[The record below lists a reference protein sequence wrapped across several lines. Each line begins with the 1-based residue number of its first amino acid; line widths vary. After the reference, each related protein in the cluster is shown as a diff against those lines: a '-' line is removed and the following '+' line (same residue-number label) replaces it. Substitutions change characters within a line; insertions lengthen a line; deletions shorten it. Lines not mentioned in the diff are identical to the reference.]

1 MDIHTLEYFKVV
13 AELEHI
19 TEASRKLQIAQPALT
34 RSIRR
39 LEDELGYPL
48 FDHSKNRIILNDNG
62 KLFLRAVDQ
71 ILNLLQNTK
80 KEMEE
85 INRQAAA
92 RITIAIRSAS
102 TLLTRPVAEF
112 KKSHPDINFN
122 LMNENTGSFP
132 ANADFLLYSSFRP
145 DTGNTGNLLTSEQ
158 LYVVVNEQHPLS
170 RQKGVALAELSLE
183 DFILL
188 DNHNDFYDIAVEC
201 CSSAGFRP
209 RIAAQTEKSTVLQ
222 NLLFEN
228 AGISIL
234 PHLNWFTS
242 PEHPMHFLEITDV
255 PCRRYIYLVPNPDR
269 YQTAVIKE
277 FHKYITG
284 FYHQDS

>member
-19 TEASRKLQIAQPALT
+19 TEASKKLQIAQPALT

-71 ILNLLQNTK
+71 ILNLLKNTK

-85 INRQAAA
+85 LNKQAAN
-92 RITIAIRSAS
+92 RITVAIRSAS
-102 TLLTRPVAEF
+102 TLLIQPVAEF

-122 LMNENTGSFP
+122 LVNETTGCFP
-132 ANADFLLYSSFRP
+132 ANADFLLYSSVRP
-145 DTGNTGNLLTSEQ
+145 DAENRQNLLTSEQ
-158 LYVVVNEQHPLS
+158 LYVVVNEEHPLS
-170 RQKGVALAELSLE
+170 RQNGVALSKLEHE
-183 DFILL
+183 DFLLL
-188 DNHNDFYDIAVEC
+188 DNHNDFYDIAIEC

-209 RIAAQTEKSTVLQ
+209 RIAAQTEKSNVLQ

-242 PEHPMHFLEITDV
+242 AEHPLHFLEITDV
-255 PCRRYIYLVPNPDR
+255 PCCRYIYLVPNPDR
-269 YQTAVIKE
+269 YQTAAIKE

-284 FYHQDS
+284 FYHRNP